1 VRRIHASFLWFPIG
15 DRLIPR
21 GGIAPGYGEGIEDV
35 SNEDQDRRASNFAK
49 PAKRGRK
56 MKNRLLA
63 FGLVAVLTWGMDL
76 QVLAEEFTPKDQVSE
91 EELLFMEIPQVF
103 ASSKRLQ
110 PITEAASSMEI
121 ITAEDI
127 KQSGA
132 TNVADV
138 LRSVSGVDV
147 RESDVAQHVIG
158 VRGFCDTGHLLVT
171 LDGNNVFMYHAN
183 HIFLDWAPVDLE
195 EIDHIEI
202 IKGPG
207 AIFYGGNAFSG
218 VINIITKTPQQLKG
232 AQVNMVGGNWGTL
245 RGNVVCAGSNG
256 SLDYSI
262 SGGYRRAEEWEEPRL
277 KGIEGENF
285 RVGYFAGKAIYNLN
299 EKSSL
304 SLMARYS
311 DAKNVISTVCNPKT
325 TFIAARYDQPDFWL
339 RLFYNNHEKTFWDH
353 TYSVKDANYE
363 FEFFR
368 ALRWGKNIT
377 SFGGFVKHT
386 AWKVETLE
394 ETFAT
399 GPEIGSIEKHDVKD
413 GALNVENE
421 CHINDQFIL
430 TLGARGEHYTHLDY
444 LGLGRGSIIYKPAES
459 QCLRFTVASGY
470 YIPSLFQHTNEGTAY
485 PFAVGNY
492 SLEEEKI
499 LSYELSYYTQLTDRT
514 KLKTA
519 VFYNDYRDLIDN
531 TQTGPTQNVADA
543 YQKGG
548 ELDFDFILTGQLTGF
563 ANYAYQTIHR
573 TDYGDLAVDPE
584 HKCNLGLRAKL
595 AKWSANATFHYVD
608 EYYEIY
614 LTSNPVFGCVETG
627 PSKVPSYTTVDAR
640 VAYDPADNLELSVA
654 AYNLFRNKHRESNEA
669 GWHTGDLIDRK
680 ITASLG
686 LRF

>member
-1 VRRIHASFLWFPIG
+1 
-15 DRLIPR
+15 
-21 GGIAPGYGEGIEDV
+21 
-35 SNEDQDRRASNFAK
+35 
-49 PAKRGRK
+49 
-56 MKNRLLA
+56 MKKSLL
-63 FGLVAVLTWGMDL
+63 
-76 QVLAEEFTPKDQVSE
+76 VLAILGMLIVGIGVDALAQEERTE

-138 LRSVSGVDV
+138 LRSVAGVDV

-232 AQVNMVGGNWGTL
+232 TQVNMVGGNWGTL
-245 RGNVVCAGSNG
+245 RGNIFYAGSHK

-262 SGGYRRAEEWEEPRL
+262 SGGYRRAEEWEKPKLR
-277 KGIEGENF
+277 GIEGENF
-285 RVGYFAGKAIYNLN
+285 RVGYFSGKAIYNLD

-325 TFIAARYDQPDFWL
+325 TFIALRYDQPDFWV

-386 AWKVETLE
+386 AWEVETLE
-394 ETFAT
+394 EPFAT
-399 GPEIGSIEKHDVKD
+399 GPEIGSIETHDVKD
-413 GALNVENE
+413 GALNIENE
-421 CHINDQFIL
+421 YHFKDQLIL

-444 LGLGRGSIIYKPAES
+444 IGLGRGSIIYKPVENQS
-459 QCLRFTVASGY
+459 LRFTVASGY

-485 PFAVGNY
+485 PFAKGNY
-492 SLEEEKI
+492 SLKEEKI
-499 LSYELSYYTQLTDRT
+499 LSYELSYYTQLADRV

-548 ELDFDFILTGQLTGF
+548 ELDFDFILAGQLTGF
-563 ANYAYQTIHR
+563 VNYAYQTIHR
-573 TDYGDLAVDPE
+573 TDYGDLEVDPE
-584 HKCNLGLRAKL
+584 NKFNLGLKAKL
-595 AKWSANATFHYVD
+595 AKWSANTTFHYVD

-614 LTSNPVFGCVETG
+614 LTSNPVFGCVESG
-627 PSKVPSYTTVDAR
+627 PSKVESYTTVDAR
-640 VAYDPADNLELSVA
+640 IAYSPTDNLELSVA
-654 AYNLFRNKHRESNEA
+654 AYNLFRDKHRESNEA
-669 GWHTGDLIDRK
+669 GWHTGDLIDRR